1 MPAPKRASSPSTAQ
15 AGCGGFAGDGVGGGG
30 PVLVFICIFFF
41 MRVSLYSGGSGSK
54 TGCDTVRAA
63 KIRGVYH
70 AGLS

>member
-1 MPAPKRASSPSTAQ
+1 MVSR
-15 AGCGGFAGDGVGGGG
+15 GMGWGGGG